1 MNKIVGIKAVSF
13 DVDGTLWDFEEVM
26 RRSLHYVLK
35 ELRKFDLTAAGM
47 LDVEKMIEIRDKVA
61 NELKGKVTNL
71 EKVRLEA
78 FRQTLREVGRP
89 NNALASHLNQVFFKH
104 RFEDAKLF
112 DDVLST
118 LKALRAK
125 YTIGIVSNGTGYPH
139 QSGLENIFQFL
150 VFSQDC
156 DIEKPDPRIFQIAMK
171 KAECSSKQ
179 LLHVGDSLQD
189 DVMGA
194 LKAGI
199 RCVWLNRKQEKNNL
213 NLKIDYEISSL
224 LKLLEILE

>member
-1 MNKIVGIKAVSF
+1 MNKIIGIKAVSF

-35 ELRKFDLTAAGM
+35 ELGKFDLTAARM
-47 LDVEKMIEIRDKVA
+47 LDVEKMIEIRNRVA

-89 NNALASHLNQVFFKH
+89 NDALASHLNQVFFKH
-104 RFEDAKLF
+104 RFEDVKLF
-112 DDVLST
+112 DDALPT
-118 LKALRAK
+118 LEALRAR
-125 YTIGIVSNGTGYPH
+125 YTIGIVSNGTGYPR
-139 QSGLENIFQFL
+139 QRGLENIFKFL

-156 DIEKPDPRIFQIAMK
+156 GIEKPDQRIFRIALK
-171 KAECSSKQ
+171 RAECSSKQ

-199 RCVWLNRKQEKNNL
+199 KCVWLNRKHEKSSL
-213 NLKIDYEISSL
+213 NLKTDYEISSL
-224 LKLLEILE
+224 LELLEILE

>member
-1 MNKIVGIKAVSF
+1 MNKIIGIKAVSF

-35 ELRKFDLTAAGM
+35 ELGKFDLTAARM
-47 LDVEKMIEIRDKVA
+47 LDVEKMIEIRNRVA
-61 NELKGKVTNL
+61 NELKGKVINL

-89 NNALASHLNQVFFKH
+89 NDALASHLNQVFFKH

-112 DDVLST
+112 DDVLPT
-118 LKALRAK
+118 LKVLRAK
-125 YTIGIVSNGTGYPH
+125 YTIGIVSNGTGYP
-139 QSGLENIFQFL
+139 QQGGLENIFQFL
-150 VFSQDC
+150 VFSQDY

-171 KAECSSKQ
+171 KVECSSKQ

-194 LKAGI
+194 LKARI
-199 RCVWLNRKQEKNNL
+199 RCVWLNRKHEKNNL

-224 LKLLEILE
+224 LELLEILE